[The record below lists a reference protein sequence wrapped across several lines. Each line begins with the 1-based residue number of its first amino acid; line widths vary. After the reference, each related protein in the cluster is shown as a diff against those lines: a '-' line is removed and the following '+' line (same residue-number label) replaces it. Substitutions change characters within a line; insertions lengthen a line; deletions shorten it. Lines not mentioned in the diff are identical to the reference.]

1 MANTCPG
8 FSETGSLSNIRFPLS
23 QENSWNSQALGT
35 DALDRTMVPRRGHC
49 SLRTPFPTWQGLGA
63 GQAGD
68 PGDGREGNHFYDWRM
83 AWGGVGGCWTQG
95 ESTEKGIAP
104 PSPQPGFLGSIRSMP
119 CEADMLPA
127 PVLLGEGSGRIPG
140 RWPGKSSSMI
150 KG

>member
-104 PSPQPGFLGSIRSMP
+104 P
-119 CEADMLPA
+119 LPA
-127 PVLLGEGSGRIPG
+127 PSLGSWDRLEACHVKQTCSLHRCSSGKGVGGSLEGGQGRAAP
-140 RWPGKSSSMI
+140 
-150 KG
+150 

>member
-49 SLRTPFPTWQGLGA
+49 SLRAPFPTWQGLGV

-83 AWGGVGGCWTQG
+83 AWGGVGGDVGHRVSQLRKA
-95 ESTEKGIAP
+95 SPPPAP
-104 PSPQPGFLGSIRSMP
+104 SLGSWDRL
-119 CEADMLPA
+119 EACHVKQTCSLHQC
-127 PVLLGEGSGRIPG
+127 S
-140 RWPGKSSSMI
+140 
-150 KG
+150 